1 MTPEPYDIK
10 KRYRNAVSQIIFLLY
25 TLKPCN
31 QLRIINQC
39 TLPLQLTPPGT
50 LTAHTKSTLVLL
62 HSCPDTVRRH
72 ILRETQTSS
81 PLIEGGYINADPLP
95 IITPTI
101 ADCRYKAPLT
111 PRLHGISSIQFSVLL
126 VNQKYFLIF
135 LTFFHSQLKLFLF
148 ISLSEF
154 NKKLFQHLTAFPF
167 QNASYNIDLM
177 IKLWHFQNI

>member
-1 MTPEPYDIK
+1 MIFSNCIP
-10 KRYRNAVSQIIFLLY
+10 III
-25 TLKPCN
+25 LKPCN

-126 VNQKYFLIF
+126 VNDKNS
-135 LTFFHSQLKLFLF
+135 FHSFHSLHFFPSLIEAFL
-148 ISLSEF
+148 LYY
-154 NKKLFQHLTAFPF
+154 AF
-167 QNASYNIDLM
+167 
-177 IKLWHFQNI
+177 